1 MATYSQQ
8 IEFINKIGPI
18 IKKVAKERGYHVAS
32 PIVAQAC
39 CESNFGQSKL
49 SANYHNY
56 FGLKCGRAWKG
67 RSVNFKTKEEYKV
80 GQLSTI
86 RDNFRVYESM
96 EEGVNGY
103 FDFINTKRYSNL
115 KMATT
120 PRQYLEYIK
129 ADGYATSSTYVN
141 TNMSYVTKFGLDK
154 FDRDD
159 IGLKSIDEIANEVI
173 NNQWGNGD
181 ERKTRLTQAGYNYKE
196 VQSRVNQILKGA
208 K

>member
-18 IKKVAKERGYHVAS
+18 IRKVSKERGYHVAS

-39 CESNFGQSKL
+39 LESNFGL
-49 SANYHNY
+49 SQLSSRYHNY
-56 FGLKCGRAWKG
+56 FGLKCGTSWKG

-80 GQLSTI
+80 GQLTTI
-86 RDNFRVYESM
+86 RDNFRAYDNM

-103 FDFINTKRYSNL
+103 FDFINTKRYANL
-115 KMATT
+115 KLATG
-120 PRQYLEYIK
+120 PKQYLEYIK

-141 TNMSYVTKFGLDK
+141 SNMNMITKFGLDK
-154 FDRDD
+154 FDKDNENV
-159 IGLKSIDEIANEVI
+159 KTIDEVAHEVI

-181 ERKTRLTQAGYNYKE
+181 ERKTKLTQAGYNYKE
-196 VQSRVNQILKGA
+196 VQSRVNQILRS
-208 K
+208 